1 MPLYEF
7 TCKKCG
13 HGFEELM
20 TLSEVAAGKTKCPA
34 CSSKRV
40 ERGLSSFA
48 TSGDGLGSG
57 GFSGGGGGGSCGSGS
72 GGFT

>member
-13 HGFEELM
+13 HQFEELVSLAEM
-20 TLSEVAAGKTKCPA
+20 ENGEVFCPA
-34 CSSKRV
+34 CRSKRV
-40 ERGLSSFA
+40 EKGFSTFA
-48 TSGDGLGSG
+48 ASTDTSGGS
-57 GFSGGGGGGSCGSGS
+57 FSGGGCGGG

>member
-13 HGFEELM
+13 HNFEELM
-20 TLSEVAAGKTKCPA
+20 TLSEVEEGKMKCPA
-34 CSSKRV
+34 CHSKRV

-57 GFSGGGGGGSCGSGS
+57 GFSGGGACGS

>member
-13 HGFEELM
+13 HNFEELVSLSD
-20 TLSEVAAGKTKCPA
+20 LSEGKVKCPA
-34 CSSKRV
+34 CSSKRI
-40 ERGLSSFA
+40 ERGFSSFA
-48 TSGDGLGSG
+48 TGGSG
-57 GFSGGGGGGSCGSGS
+57 GYSGSLAGSGGCGS

>member
-13 HGFEELM
+13 HQFEELL
-20 TLSEVAAGKTKCPA
+20 TLSEMEAGKLKCPA
-34 CSSKRV
+34 CQSKRV
-40 ERGLSSFA
+40 ERGFSSFA
-48 TSGDGLGSG
+48 TGGATGG
-57 GFSGGGGGGSCGSGS
+57 IGFSGGGCGS

>member
-13 HGFEELM
+13 HNFEELL
-20 TLSEVAAGKTKCPA
+20 TLSEIESGNLKCPA

-40 ERGLSSFA
+40 ERGFSSFA
-48 TSGDGLGSG
+48 TGAVGSG
-57 GFSGGGGGGSCGSGS
+57 SSGGYSGGGCGS